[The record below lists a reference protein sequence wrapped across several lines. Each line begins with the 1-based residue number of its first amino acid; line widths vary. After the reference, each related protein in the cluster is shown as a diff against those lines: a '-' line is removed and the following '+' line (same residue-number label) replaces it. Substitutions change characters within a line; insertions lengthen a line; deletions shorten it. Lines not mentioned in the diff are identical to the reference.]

1 MVAVVAVEVAV
12 ASVFTDPGALA
23 LGLVVV
29 FPEWAG
35 LALGLVDSE
44 VAAEVSSAVGL
55 GTIAVPM
62 PRANAVLGLCL
73 GAVKTKDL
81 KTASRQEDEEG
92 D

>member
-1 MVAVVAVEVAV
+1 MVAVVAVELAV
-12 ASVFTDPGALA
+12 AAVFTDPGALA
-23 LGLVVV
+23 LDLVVV

-35 LALGLVDSE
+35 LALGLEDSE

-55 GTIAVPM
+55 GTIPVPM

-73 GAVKTKDL
+73 VAVKTKDW
-81 KTASRQEDEEG
+81 KTASRQDEEG